1 MSDTYAV
8 VENDVVTNLV
18 IWDGKSEWMPETGTA
33 VRVNGACGIGW
44 RYDGKT
50 FIAPVSKPGV
60 VTQSGEQTS

>member
-1 MSDTYAV
+1 MSGTYAV

-18 IWDGKSEWMPETGTA
+18 IWDGKSEWSPEAGTA

-50 FIAPVSKPGV
+50 FIAPASKSETVTLPGELA
-60 VTQSGEQTS
+60 S